1 MFLAHDLFR
10 KPVPTFRDH
19 AHLSKYGDEAMQRLR
34 RGRAVLNHSD
44 ADVVRAGIAAIGLL
58 ACKVAAGHYAHAG
71 LLPQPLGHDLAAAVL
86 RDVEPE
92 KKSAGWTLV
101 VVAATDD
108 LVGEIELGGIE
119 SAIFLHMDF
128 IAIGGD
134 ADMLRGSRHLR
145 RRDVAQFEEGGKEAP
160 VAGSKADTQAGQ
172 VRALRQRMKHDRIG
186 KVGP

>member
-1 MFLAHDLFR
+1 
-10 KPVPTFRDH
+10 
-19 AHLSKYGDEAMQRLR
+19 MQRLR

-86 RDVEPE
+86 GDIEPE
-92 KKSAGWTLV
+92 KESAGRTLV

-134 ADMLRGSRHLR
+134 ATLRNSRKAARKR
-145 RRDVAQFEEGGKEAP
+145 RSPAAKPTRRPGRF
-160 VAGSKADTQAGQ
+160 
-172 VRALRQRMKHDRIG
+172 DRFDSE
-186 KVGP
+186 